1 MSVLLLNISS
11 LVTVNSR
18 DKGFKSGMEMQEI
31 EEIKNG
37 ALYFDEKIQWCCTT
51 DEARIMLSNN
61 KIKPETILN
70 MAGKTVM
77 PGFVDS
83 HTHIVFAGNRSQEF
97 GKRLRGATY
106 QQIAVEGGGIQ
117 TTVKATREATL
128 EQLFE
133 NGKSLALSA
142 LNYGTTS
149 LEIKSGY
156 SLNVEGEIKQL
167 QAIKMLKEQLPMNIS
182 STFLGAH
189 DFPDEY
195 KDKRNDYVE
204 LICKEM
210 IPRIVEQNLAEFCDV
225 FVDEGFYTVE
235 QGEKILTSAAE
246 NGLKLKVHADEL
258 ADKSAGAL
266 AAKMNAVSADHLLFV
281 NDVSLD
287 LMNAAGTVAA
297 LLPGTAYFIRM
308 PYANARKMIQKGL
321 IVALATDTN
330 PGSCFTENMQMIMSL
345 ASINMNMT
353 AEESICAS
361 TINGAKALMIQQTK
375 GSLEKGKDADFVVYN
390 CDSYID
396 IVYHFGINHV
406 KEVWIKGVKVV

>member
-1 MSVLLLNISS
+1 MSVLMLNINS
-11 LVTVNSR
+11 LVTVNSQN
-18 DKGFKSGMEMQEI
+18 KGCKAGFEMQEI

-37 ALYFDEKIQWCCTT
+37 ALYFDEKVQWCCTT

-70 MAGKTVM
+70 MKGKTIM

-83 HTHIVFAGNRSQEF
+83 HTHIVFAGNRSQDF

-106 QQIAVEGGGIQ
+106 QQIAAEGGGIQ
-117 TTVKATREATL
+117 TTVKATREAAL

-133 NGKSLALSA
+133 NGKRLALSA
-142 LNYGTTS
+142 LKYGTTS
-149 LEIKSGY
+149 IEIKSGY
-156 SLNVEGEIKQL
+156 SLNIEGELKQL

-195 KDKRNDYVE
+195 KDRRDDYVD
-204 LICKEM
+204 LICNEM
-210 IPRIVEQNLAEFCDV
+210 IPTIAEQNLAEFCDV
-225 FVDEGFYTVE
+225 FVDEGFYTVP
-235 QGEKILTSAAE
+235 QGEKILTSAKE
-246 NGLKLKVHADEL
+246 NGMKLKVHADEL

-281 NDVSLD
+281 SDESLN
-287 LMNAAGTVAA
+287 LMKEAGTVAA
-297 LLPGTAYFIRM
+297 LLPGTAYYIRM
-308 PYANARKMIQKGL
+308 PYANARKIIEKGL
-321 IVALATDTN
+321 VVALATDTN
-330 PGSCFTENMQMIMSL
+330 PGSCFTENMQMILSL

-353 AEESICAS
+353 AEESISAA
-361 TINGAKALMIQQTK
+361 TINGAKALMIQDKK
-375 GSLEKGKDADFVVYN
+375 GSLEKGKDADFVIYN

-406 KEVWIKGVKVV
+406 EEVWIKGKKIV